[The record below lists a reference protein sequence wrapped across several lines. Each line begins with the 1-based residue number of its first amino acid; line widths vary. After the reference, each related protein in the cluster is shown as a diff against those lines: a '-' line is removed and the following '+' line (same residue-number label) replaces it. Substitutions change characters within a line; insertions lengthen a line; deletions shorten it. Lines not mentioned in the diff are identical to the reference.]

1 VLIPGL
7 SVMSVFFIDIVLCV
21 AFVLFTFVLCIVPTI
36 DCVSG
41 LSIRRYS
48 SFYFYSS
55 SMVDWCGFT

>member
-1 VLIPGL
+1 MLIPGL

-41 LSIRRYS
+41 LSIRRYT
-48 SFYFYSS
+48 
-55 SMVDWCGFT
+55 MCGLYK